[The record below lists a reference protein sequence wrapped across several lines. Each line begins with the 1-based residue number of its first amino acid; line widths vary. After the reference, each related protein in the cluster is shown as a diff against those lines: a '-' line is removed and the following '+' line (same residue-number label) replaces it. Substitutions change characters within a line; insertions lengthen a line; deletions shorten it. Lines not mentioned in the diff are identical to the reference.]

1 MHAKMLFRREA
12 VTVGILT
19 VRNLD
24 PLVQSKLRERA
35 ARNGRSMEA
44 EARAVIA
51 AAVNEDTQPTDLA
64 ASIRK
69 HFAGSEVDL
78 QLPRRS
84 ESLQRDISFT
94 P

>member
-1 MHAKMLFRREA
+1 
-12 VTVGILT
+12 
-19 VRNLD
+19 
-24 PLVQSKLRERA
+24 
-35 ARNGRSMEA
+35 MEA
-44 EARAVIA
+44 EARAVLA

-78 QLPRRS
+78 QLPRRG